1 LGDLTRVTE
10 DQLLN
15 NKNFGET
22 SLDEVKK
29 ILDAKSLRLGQ
40 SLEAGGEGG
49 SYRPPL
55 ELTEAEQIK
64 LAAPTSDLQ
73 LSVRARKCMNRL
85 ALGSIGELVSKSADE
100 LLEARNFG
108 ITSLNE
114 VREKLRERGLAL
126 RGE

>member
-1 LGDLTRVTE
+1 
-10 DQLLN
+10 
-15 NKNFGET
+15 
-22 SLDEVKK
+22 
-29 ILDAKSLRLGQ
+29 
-40 SLEAGGEGG
+40 
-49 SYRPPL
+49 
-55 ELTEAEQIK
+55 
-64 LAAPTSDLQ
+64 
-73 LSVRARKCMNRL
+73 L